1 MAEDTIVENLLR
13 LGLTINESKAY
24 KALVGLG
31 PSSARRIAEVSAIP
45 RSKVYETL
53 GDLEKRGIV
62 LKDERTSPTTYDA
75 VSPDVVVTQ
84 LEGEIIA
91 SSASVRKS
99 LATIEQ
105 KREAVER
112 KFVWTNEGQEQI
124 TSGLIEAINN
134 AENSIFIATRSPHL
148 LSPLR
153 SAFSRAKNRGVKI
166 ELHTTKMIS
175 DEFEEFKHYLE
186 IHDAIPSSEILMEN
200 MQHILSEVDFSDVGW
215 NPDAMSVI
223 VIDMK
228 HSVAVFLSSIESQKP
243 WSLHISNPLIVIIQ
257 WQVIKTALGA
267 VEGIIAS
274 MMKQHLV
281 G

>member
-1 MAEDTIVENLLR
+1 MTEDAIIENLLR

-31 PSSARRIAEVSAIP
+31 PSSARQVAEVSGIP

-75 VSPDVVVTQ
+75 VTPEVVITQ

-99 LATIEQ
+99 LESIEK

-124 TSGLIEAINN
+124 TSGLIEALNE
-134 AENSIFIATRSPHL
+134 AEKSIFIATRLPQL

-153 SAFSRAKNRGVKI
+153 SAFAHAKSRGVKI
-166 ELHTTKMIS
+166 ELHTTKTIS
-175 DEFEEFKHYLE
+175 DEFEEYKHYLK
-186 IHDAIPSSEILMEN
+186 ITDAIPSSDVLMEN
-200 MQHILSEVDFSDVGW
+200 MKQILSGIDISDVGW
-215 NPDAMSVI
+215 NPDAMSII

-228 HSVAVFLSSIESQKP
+228 QSVAVFLSVVESQKP
-243 WSLHISNPLIVIIQ
+243 WSLHIHNPLIVIIQ
-257 WQVIKTALGA
+257 WQVIKTALSA
-267 VEGIIAS
+267 VDDIIAT
-274 MMKQHLV
+274 MMSGGV
-281 G
+281 

>member
-31 PSSARRIAEVSAIP
+31 PSSARRVAEVSAIP

-62 LKDERTSPTTYDA
+62 LKDKKTSPTTYDA
-75 VSPDVVVTQ
+75 ISPDVVVTQ

-91 SSASVRKS
+91 SSASVRKA
-99 LATIEQ
+99 LENIER

-112 KFVWTNEGQEQI
+112 KFVWTNEGQDQI
-124 TSGLIEAINN
+124 TSGLIETIND
-134 AENSIFIATRSPHL
+134 AEKSIFIATRSPLL

-153 SAFSRAKNRGVKI
+153 SAFARAKNRGVKI

-175 DEFEEFKHYLE
+175 SEFEEFRHYLD
-186 IHDAIPSSEILMEN
+186 ICDAIPSSEILMEN
-200 MQHILSEVDFSDVGW
+200 MRHLLSEIDIGDAGW

-228 HSVAVFLSSIESQKP
+228 QSVGVFLSSIESQKP
-243 WSLHISNPLIVIIQ
+243 WSLHITSPLIVAIQ
-257 WQVIKTALGA
+257 WQVIKTALSA
-267 VEGIIAS
+267 VEGIIATMITGGTS
-274 MMKQHLV
+274 
-281 G
+281 

>member
-1 MAEDTIVENLLR
+1 MTEDTIVESLLR

-62 LKDERTSPTTYDA
+62 IKDERTSPTTYDA

-91 SSASVRKS
+91 SSESVRKS
-99 LATIEQ
+99 LASIEQ

-112 KFVWTNEGQEQI
+112 RFVWTNEGQDQI
-124 TSGLIEAINN
+124 TSGLIEALNE
-134 AENSIFIATRSPHL
+134 AEHSIFIATRLPRL

-153 SAFSRAKNRGVKI
+153 SAFSKAKNRGVKI
-166 ELHTTKMIS
+166 ELHTTGMIA
-175 DEFEEFKHYLE
+175 DEFEEYRMYELKIGFSYVESGPLVRSSYHADEQVLQNEVLY
-186 IHDAIPSSEILMEN
+186 PSMA
-200 MQHILSEVDFSDVGW
+200 D
-215 NPDAMSVI
+215 
-223 VIDMK
+223 
-228 HSVAVFLSSIESQKP
+228 
-243 WSLHISNPLIVIIQ
+243 
-257 WQVIKTALGA
+257 
-267 VEGIIAS
+267 
-274 MMKQHLV
+274 
-281 G
+281 